1 MNQMNEAKGDCIA
14 FLMQSQI
21 NIPATRNM
29 ALFMID
35 LLDNEAERVARDGRR
50 EGEAYIC
57 HQMINIIKKA
67 IK

>member
-21 NIPATRNM
+21 NIPQRNM

-35 LLDNEAERVARDGRR
+35 LLDNEAERSS
-50 EGEAYIC
+50 
-57 HQMINIIKKA
+57 
-67 IK
+67 